1 MRVGAR
7 WIALGLASCSSAT
20 VPPQPDAAVPTPSA
34 VVASWGSETIT
45 ADEVRDAVARLPLAL
60 RDQYDTPEGRR
71 DFIDALVS
79 QRLLRNEAR
88 RRNLHTRPDIQK
100 QIVELEERLT
110 TRALIDEAEKELGP
124 ASDAELRGYF
134 DRHADEFRSPLRV
147 RVTRVLAAG
156 PQNAAT
162 RKRAEAFRARLQKTT
177 DFAAVA
183 RDGDGPERVRGG
195 DVGWISEATDDET
208 AAALRLTR
216 EGEVSAVLPVGSGF
230 SVLVAVSREEP
241 RVPPFEQLRGQVN
254 ARVAAG
260 RQRQAFDKLVTDLRA
275 NAQVKIN
282 NGAVP

>member
-183 RDGDGPERVRGG
+183 RAGDGPERVRGG